1 MRLKHPQS
9 LNFPIPFLPNLDL
22 PLIMPNR
29 RKSEFEACL
38 KIWNFPSL
46 NNSCDLRSSNASTPF
61 MKRQSSVLCIPSID
75 LKKQSAFS
83 IALLWFS
90 EDKNKLNWNLNYF
103 RVAFFFFFVI
113 FCRVKENIFVLT
125 KSLFVRNIFF
135 PRFQSKYAVSVAIC
149 KLKLE

>member
-103 RVAFFFFFVI
+103 RVAFFFFLLSFVESKKT
-113 FCRVKENIFVLT
+113 FSFWRSRCLYET
-125 KSLFVRNIFF
+125 FF
-135 PRFQSKYAVSVAIC
+135 FLGSKANTRWASRYVN
-149 KLKLE
+149 